1 MSKRVVT
8 LSVGLVALVML
19 QPATV
24 TATYPTKEAKP
35 YARSAS
41 HKGDGAISVFTY
53 LVGGPHGKSKKP
65 LPASEVVVRV
75 RRPSGSKKLVREAK
89 SLRHGHGTFWVSP
102 GVYQVEGA
110 LEPPE
115 SEVTKRISC
124 GSKIVRVHKN
134 RQVLVKLGCS
144 IR

>member
-1 MSKRVVT
+1 M
-8 LSVGLVALVML
+8 GLVAIAML

-24 TATYPTKEAKP
+24 TATHPTKEAGP
-35 YARSAS
+35 YAYSAR
-41 HKGDGAISVFTY
+41 HKKDDSAISVFTY

-75 RRPSGSKKLVREAK
+75 RQPGGSKKLVREAK

-110 LEPPE
+110 VEPPE
-115 SEVTKRISC
+115 SEVARRISC
-124 GSKIVRVHKN
+124 GSKVVRVHKN
-134 RQVLVKLGCS
+134 RQVLVKLDCS